1 MLIQCGG
8 KMTCPMSPR
17 HAAAPAAFRCAMIV
31 NVASH
36 GEGGAGRTARQRTS
50 LHLTAVSPTSARH
63 ARSPTRVRMPWVQP
77 SEATIERGLWRKQ
90 DTFVATYVRH
100 RIRQAPSHRRAIGPR
115 RMPAASG
122 PPVAA
127 PNPKQA
133 RPAREFA
140 SGWFE
145 PRMRFR
151 CRTPG
156 IVASCAG

>member
-8 KMTCPMSPR
+8 KMTCPMSPS
-17 HAAAPAAFRCAMIV
+17 HAGTPAAFRCAMIV

-36 GEGGAGRTARQRTS
+36 GEGVAGRIARQRTS

-63 ARSPTRVRMPWVQP
+63 ARSPTGIRMPWVQP
-77 SEATIERGLWRKQ
+77 PEATIESRLWRKQ

-100 RIRQAPSHRRAIGPR
+100 SIRKAPSHRAIGPR

-127 PNPKQA
+127 PHPKQA
-133 RPAREFA
+133 RPAPEFA

-151 CRTPG
+151 FRTPG
-156 IVASCAG
+156 IAASCAG